1 MVQLVDGDIKTREV
15 LDWKGVHV
23 LHFMGSSCSQK
34 LRIFLNLK
42 GIEWQSHIVDLFTN
56 ENFRPWFLGINPRGL
71 VPVLVHDGAVHIE
84 SNDIIAYLEKAFPAP
99 KLIPAGHENEVAAL
113 LRHEDDL
120 HLDLRT
126 LSFRF
131 VFDRPGPPKPAE
143 ALASYAANGSGTV
156 QGAADRDKQTQI
168 EFWQR
173 AAKEGF
179 TDQAARAS
187 AQKFRVEFDAL
198 EQRLANQPYL
208 LGATLSVLDIAWFIY
223 ANRLALGGY
232 PIARL
237 HPRLGVWFGKL
248 ADRPE
253 FAKEVT
259 MPPETKERIEATRAR
274 PRPGRQVAGDGGR
287 FLARFVMAVA
297 FGPAI
302 VSLL

>member
-1 MVQLVDGDIKTREV
+1 
-15 LDWKGVHV
+15 VHV
-23 LHFMGSSCSQK
+23 LHFIGSSCSQK

-42 GIEWQSHIVDLFTN
+42 DIEWQSHIVDLFTN

-84 SNDIIAYLEKAFPAP
+84 SNDIIAYLERAFPAP
-99 KLIPAGHENEVAAL
+99 KLIPAGHESEVAAL

-187 AQKFRVEFDAL
+187 AQKFRVAFDAL
-198 EQRLANQPYL
+198 EQRLATQPYL

-237 HPRLGVWFGKL
+237 HPRLGAWFGKL
-248 ADRPE
+248 AARPE
-253 FAKEVT
+253 FAKEVA
-259 MPPETKERIEATRAR
+259 MPPETKERIEATRR
-274 PRPGRQVAGDGGR
+274 THPGRQVAGDGGR
-287 FLARFVMAVA
+287 FLARFRTIQDHPKDA
-297 FGPAI
+297 GEPAGMI
-302 VSLL
+302 SLPNGRLRAGRRRS

>member
-1 MVQLVDGDIKTREV
+1 MVQLVESDIKTREV

-34 LRIFLNLK
+34 LRVFLNLK
-42 GIEWQSHIVDLFTN
+42 GIPWESHHVDLMAN

-131 VFDRPGPPKPAE
+131 VFDRPGPPKSAA
-143 ALASYAANGSGTV
+143 ALESYAANGSGMV
-156 QGAADRDKQTQI
+156 HGARDAEKAVQI

-173 AAKEGF
+173 AAREGF
-179 TDQAARAS
+179 TDAAARAS
-187 AQKFRVEFDAL
+187 AQKFRKELEAL
-198 EQRLANQPYL
+198 DQTLAKQAYL
-208 LGATLSVLDIAWFIY
+208 
-223 ANRLALGGY
+223 
-232 PIARL
+232 
-237 HPRLGVWFGKL
+237 
-248 ADRPE
+248 
-253 FAKEVT
+253 
-259 MPPETKERIEATRAR
+259 M
-274 PRPGRQVAGDGGR
+274 GDD
-287 FLARFVMAVA
+287 L
-297 FGPAI
+297 
-302 VSLL
+302 

>member
-42 GIEWQSHIVDLFTN
+42 GIEWQSHVVDLFTN

-187 AQKFRVEFDAL
+187 AQKFRVDFDAL
-198 EQRLANQPYL
+198 EQRLANQLYL

-248 ADRPE
+248 AARPE
-253 FAKEVT
+253 FAKEVA
-259 MPPETKERIEATRAR
+259 MPPEAKERIEATRRAHAQA
-274 PRPGRQVAGDGGR
+274 GKSLEMVAG
-287 FLARFVMAVA
+287 F
-297 FGPAI
+297 
-302 VSLL
+302 

>member
-23 LHFMGSSCSQK
+23 LHFIGSSCSQK

-42 GIEWQSHIVDLFTN
+42 DIEWQSHIVDLFTN

-84 SNDIIAYLEKAFPAP
+84 SNDIIAYLENAFPAP

-187 AQKFRVEFDAL
+187 AQKFRGAFDAL

-237 HPRLGVWFGKL
+237 HPRLGAWFGKL
-248 ADRPE
+248 AARPE
-253 FAKEVT
+253 FAKEVA
-259 MPPETKERIEATRAR
+259 MPPETKERIEATRRTHAQA
-274 PRPGRQVAGDGGR
+274 GKSLEMVAG
-287 FLARFVMAVA
+287 F
-297 FGPAI
+297 
-302 VSLL
+302 